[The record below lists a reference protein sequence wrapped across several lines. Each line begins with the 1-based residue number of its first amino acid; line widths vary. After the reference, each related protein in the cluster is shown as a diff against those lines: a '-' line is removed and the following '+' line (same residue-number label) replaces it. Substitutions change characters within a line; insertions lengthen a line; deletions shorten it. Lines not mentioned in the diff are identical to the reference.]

1 MNDTA
6 QLRPKLARLKMS
18 GVLDNID
25 YHIEKARNEKLSYSD
40 FLLNLLQDEIE
51 RRDQKQLNIM
61 LKKSGMDMGK
71 TLESFDFGFNTGI
84 HQPTVRELA
93 TCHFIDKKE
102 NLFFLGPSGVGKSFL
117 AQAVGHE
124 AVRKGYEV
132 LFQNTFST
140 LKFLNAGRADG
151 SYEKKLKNLCRVD
164 LLILDDFG
172 LNDLSVLQQEDL
184 YALICGR
191 YEKHPFIITSNR
203 DITEWASI
211 FTNPLISSA
220 ALDRLVDGAIK
231 IIIEGKS
238 FRLNNFIKKN
248 SSKILSKE
256 LT

>member
-18 GVLDNID
+18 GVLENLD
-25 YHIEKARNEKLSYSD
+25 YHIEKARNDKLSYTD
-40 FLLNLLQDEIE
+40 FLLNLLQDEID
-51 RRDQKQLNIM
+51 RRDQKQLNTM

-71 TLESFDFGFNTGI
+71 TLESFDFGFNARI
-84 HQPTVRELA
+84 HQPTIRELA
-93 TCHFIDKKE
+93 TCHFIDNKE
-102 NLFFLGPSGVGKSFL
+102 NLFFLGPSGVGKSLL
-117 AQAVGHE
+117 AQAIGHE

-172 LNDLSVLQQEDL
+172 LNDLSVIQQEDL

-191 YEKHPFIITSNR
+191 YGKYPIIITSNR
-203 DITEWASI
+203 DISEWTSI
-211 FTNPLISSA
+211 FTNPLIASA

-231 IIIEGKS
+231 IVIEGNS
-238 FRLNNFIKKN
+238 YRLNNFIKKN
-248 SSKILSKE
+248 SSKILSKD